1 MDQFIISTTLHRF
14 LIVYSFLSISN
25 LIISKILVILSQA
38 SQKKKGATSCSSI
51 VNVRC
56 NPRDVI
62 FTTGL
67 LNPQQYAEADGFAE
81 LLRMKTD
88 AASS

>member
-1 MDQFIISTTLHRF
+1 VRRF
-14 LIVYSFLSISN
+14 PIHCIAGESGEHLPN
-25 LIISKILVILSQA
+25 T

>member
-38 SQKKKGATSCSSI
+38 SCWGK
-51 VNVRC
+51 
-56 NPRDVI
+56 
-62 FTTGL
+62 
-67 LNPQQYAEADGFAE
+67 
-81 LLRMKTD
+81 
-88 AASS
+88 AASFPLVASEVILHLRNLRRLKRRRISFDGRC